1 MRKRERAIQDR
12 REIEEILKRAVVCRI
27 ALSEN
32 DQPYIVPVCFGY
44 RDDCLYFHCAP
55 EGRKL
60 DILQKND
67 RVCFE
72 VDIEYEPVMSVRACN
87 WGMRFRSV
95 IGFGRGSIVQDD
107 QEKRQALDLIMEHY
121 GGRGGD
127 YAPEAFGITTVVKI
141 VIESMTG
148 KKGRS

>member
-1 MRKRERAIQDR
+1 MRKKERAIQDR
-12 REIEEILKRAVVCRI
+12 GKIEEILDRAIVCRI

-32 DQPYIVPVCFGY
+32 DLPYIVPVCFGY
-44 RDDCLYFHCAP
+44 SNDCLYFHCAP

-60 DILQKND
+60 DILRKNN

-72 VDIEYEPVMSVRACN
+72 VDIECEPVKSDRACS
-87 WGMRFRSV
+87 WGMRYRSV
-95 IGFGRGSIVQDD
+95 VGFGTGLIVWDE
-107 QEKRQALDLIMEHY
+107 QEKRQALNLIMEHY
-121 GGRGGD
+121 GGRRGD
-127 YAPEAFGITTVVKI
+127 YAPEVFGNTTVVKI